1 MGAKTRLQQFERAL
15 AAARDEDIGNAV
27 FNSLEKAC
35 IDLESAELARGVLT
49 LDMETLAPHLLI
61 WREKL
66 IQAILEEIGEEL

>member
-15 AAARDEDIGNAV
+15 AASRDEDIGNAV
-27 FNSLEKAC
+27 FDSLEKAC
-35 IDLESAELARGVLT
+35 IDLDSADLACGVLT

-66 IQAILEEIGEEL
+66 IQAILDEIEEEV